1 MLVDKIVSN
10 ISFLQC
16 SKDINVLNEL
26 YAKVMFYHDKSH
38 VLSSTKTCEFRISNW
53 SIQNTG

>member
-16 SKDINVLNEL
+16 SKHINVLNEL
-26 YAKVMFYHDKSH
+26 YAKVMFYHDKSN
-38 VLSSTKTCEFRISNW
+38 VLSSTKT
-53 SIQNTG
+53 